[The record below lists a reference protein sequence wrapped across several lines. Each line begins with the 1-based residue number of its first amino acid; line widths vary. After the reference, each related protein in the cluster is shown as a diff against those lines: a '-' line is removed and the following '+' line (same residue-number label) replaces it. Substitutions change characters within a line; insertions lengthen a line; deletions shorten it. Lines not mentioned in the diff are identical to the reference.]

1 MNNMFEQL
9 EYTTSLP
16 GAEIPAVEILRA
28 MEAASRLHTDRLG
41 IGRAHILEK
50 YGAVWM
56 IARCSL
62 RLDSLFDPSVPL
74 TVRTWHR
81 GLFRGTVLRDYELIQ
96 RGNVIGEAV
105 QTWVVVDTV
114 RRTIVRMD
122 RLPELMNVPHPDIVK
137 ADRPQKLTPP
147 PTLAEVEPIIAGPD
161 TLDDNGHINNTNY
174 ISLAFRRLE
183 IPIRDIKTLE
193 LNYHRECFAGVPL
206 PCCVYQDE
214 NSAFMRLHTPEGA
227 TAFDLYTTY

>member
-1 MNNMFEQL
+1 MFEQL

-16 GAEIPAVEILRA
+16 NTELPCVEILRG
-28 MEAASRLHTDRLG
+28 MEVASRLHTDQLG
-41 IGRAHILEK
+41 IGRAHMLEK
-50 YGAVWM
+50 HGAVWM

-62 RLDSLFDPSVPL
+62 RLESVIDPSVPL

-81 GLFRGTVLRDYELIQ
+81 GLFRGTVLRDYELVQ
-96 RGNVIGEAV
+96 NGNVIGEAV

-122 RLPELMNVPHPDIVK
+122 RLPELSDVPHPDITNTY
-137 ADRPQKLTPP
+137 RPQKLSPP
-147 PTLAEVEPIIAGPD
+147 PALTEAEPIIAGPD

-174 ISLAFRRLE
+174 VSLAFGHLGK
-183 IPIRDIKTLE
+183 PIRDIKSME
-193 LNYHRECFAGVPL
+193 LNYHRECFAGIPL

-214 NSAFMRLHTPEGA
+214 SSAFVRLHTPEGA
-227 TAFDLYTTY
+227 AAFDLYTTY